1 MSEDVLCSG
10 GDCPCKRDKTVDY
23 CCGAYDRET
32 CKCLSPEVE
41 EAIERE
47 RELVQRVGRVFE
59 SGAYRDGDSDKLDYE
74 GFFSPLVLRR
84 RAEYMHKHRVQSNGE
99 LRESDNW
106 QKGIPLEEYM
116 KSLFRHFMELWS
128 LHRSEAD
135 GESYILDL
143 ENALCAVMFNCEGY
157 LHELLKEI

>member
-1 MSEDVLCSG
+1 MSDVLCSG
-10 GDCPCKRDKTVDY
+10 GDCPCKRQKPAE
-23 CCGAYDRET
+23 CCGAYDRDT
-32 CKCLSPEVE
+32 CSCLEPEQ
-41 EAIERE
+41 A
-47 RELVQRVGRVFE
+47 GRVFE
-59 SGAYRDGDSDKLDYE
+59 SGAYRDGDREKLDYE

-106 QKGIPLEEYM
+106 QKGIPIEEYM

-128 LHRSEAD
+128 LHRGDGAD
-135 GESYILDL
+135 GESYIDDL
-143 ENALCAVMFNCEGY
+143 ENALCAVMFNAEGY